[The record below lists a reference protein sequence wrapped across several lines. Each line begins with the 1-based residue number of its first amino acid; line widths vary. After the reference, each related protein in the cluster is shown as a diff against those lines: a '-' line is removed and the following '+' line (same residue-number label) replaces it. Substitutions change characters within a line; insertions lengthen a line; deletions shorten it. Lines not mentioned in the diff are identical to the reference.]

1 LEILTASRLRDFRA
15 CNRRHYYKYV
25 RKLTAVRES
34 ETARFGTLFHFGL
47 ESWWMGYR
55 DPQETRLAT
64 MLESLR
70 GKAKQ
75 MTIDAVD
82 LIKTEELLFG
92 YDKVWSA
99 DDSLE
104 IEAVEVEFEIPL
116 VNPETGASSRTFRLR
131 GKIDGVARRKR
142 DDRKVLIEHKST
154 TLNIT
159 EGSEYWRRTPS
170 GRPGLDVLRRC
181 VFGWTRRGWLS
192 LRRCQETW
200 AKNYSKPPH
209 SKIASLRSR
218 PKPNRPRL
226 YSSQRAEDETL
237 DDFRARVREG
247 IAESF
252 AETYQRGFVVR
263 DADEMEENRFDV
275 WQTAQMLQN
284 AIRTDR
290 HPRNPDAC
298 VQYGRTC
305 EYFDIC
311 TGVADPTD
319 TTLFRQRDVVH
330 PELSR
335 PVAE

>member
-159 EGSEYWRRTPS
+159 EGSEYWRRLRLDGQVS
-170 GRPGLDVLRRC
+170 MYYEGASSVGHDVAGCLYDVAKRPGQKLLQATPLEDRK
-181 VFGWTRRGWLS
+181 FT
-192 LRRCQETW
+192 
-200 AKNYSKPPH
+200 KPTKTEP
-209 SKIASLRSR
+209 S
-218 PKPNRPRL
+218 RL